1 MSGAHVA
8 KLIVTLSRAF
18 DKAIELIDDL
28 RAEKVAAEDMQAAAQ
43 LACKIDGLQIARHMV
58 FDVISD
64 WSKGLKQ

>member
-1 MSGAHVA
+1 VTGVHIA
-8 KLIVTLSRAF
+8 KLVVSLSRAF
-18 DKAIELIDDL
+18 DRSIELIDDL
-28 RAEKVAAEDMQAAAQ
+28 RAEKVAVEDMQAAAQ

>member
-1 MSGAHVA
+1 
-8 KLIVTLSRAF
+8 LIVTLSRAF

>member
-18 DKAIELIDDL
+18 DKSIELIDDL
-28 RAEKVAAEDMQAAAQ
+28 RAEKVAIEDMQAAAQ